1 MKINTK
7 KIALIAVLTA
17 VTFLATYL
25 LRIPIG
31 SATYFNLSE
40 AVVYAGAL
48 LFGWLV
54 GGLAGGLGAALADI
68 LLGFA
73 LPWAPI
79 SFLVKGLEGFIVG
92 SVARLPWKH
101 RLLGDIVSILCAF
114 PVMIGGYV
122 LSAGLIYGWP
132 AAYVEF
138 VTDIIQCAA
147 GLAIALPIA
156 YGLRRARIAQSW

>member
-1 MKINTK
+1 MKFNAR

-31 SATYFNLSE
+31 SSTYFNLSE

-48 LFGWLV
+48 LFGRLV

-92 SVARLPWKH
+92 LVARLPWKH
-101 RLLGDIVSILCAF
+101 RLLGDVVSILSAF
-114 PVMIGGYV
+114 PIMVGGYV

-138 VTDIIQCAA
+138 VTDVIQCAA
-147 GLAIALPIA
+147 GLAIALPIV

>member
-1 MKINTK
+1 MKINAR

-17 VTFLATYL
+17 VTFLATL
-25 LRIPIG
+25 VHLPTG
-31 SATYFNLSE
+31 AASYFNLSE
-40 AVVYAGAL
+40 AVVYASAL

-79 SFLVKGLEGFIVG
+79 SFLVKGLEGFVVG
-92 SVARLPWKH
+92 SLARLPWKH
-101 RLLGDIVSILCAF
+101 RLLGDIVSILAAF
-114 PVMIGGYV
+114 PIMVGGYV

-138 VTDIIQCAA
+138 VTDLVQCAT
-147 GLAIALPIA
+147 GLAIALPLA